1 MTTERIDI
9 VVREDGSRVVKRN
22 LADIGDEAEGVADS
36 LDLLKTALLGVAAA
50 FSFQKFAQITGVWT
64 DLNARV
70 ARFTGTAKGT
80 EVVMGRLMS
89 IAQRTYAPLEGIA
102 DIYLENAFAL
112 KELGKSTEET
122 LDYTEALTNALVVS
136 GAKGDRQASVISAM
150 SKAMLE
156 GKLAGDN
163 WNTVL
168 TTGGRVVE
176 ALVQETG
183 KSLEELKAM
192 AKAGDL
198 KGDTVFTALISQLDT
213 LREEADDM
221 PATIGD
227 AFIRM
232 QNRILEVVGKLD
244 AELGTS
250 AGVVA
255 FIDMV
260 TKNLEQIIPILAAVG
275 AAIVTA
281 FAPMVIMRF
290 AAALK
295 TLWALMLANPFVVV
309 AAAIAGVI
317 TYLYIMRDSIKLGID
332 ETTTLGDLMRAVWE
346 SVGGI
351 ISEVADVVKT
361 VWSAIS
367 DTVADVLNNV
377 SDNTEASTKDQEAW
391 WLKLVRMV
399 AKVFDAIGATI
410 RATMLAIGRT
420 IGTVIGIAVEQFRDL
435 GRVATAALSGN
446 FDEAANAAA
455 SFATRAKSV
464 IGEVG
469 AVWGNTFREEFEA
482 QSTGGLEAWLDG
494 RLARA
499 QEIGRDRSKE
509 EAFKG
514 LPGGSGG
521 GGGGVDPVDK
531 NAVKKAKELADALNA
546 LLNRINPIRA
556 AQQELAEAEKILN
569 DAQRAGLITMRER
582 NSAYDTLKEQLREQL
597 EPYEFMLEAMRE
609 EAELSKMLGR
619 ERAVEADLKAR
630 VNQLTAAGVD
640 VTKQMTDELR
650 AQIVVQQQLNA
661 ISQEKDY
668 LIEGSNARLLE
679 SFEVTAK
686 AMKQLVDDATSGF
699 TSGDIATMVV
709 DTFGSI
715 VDGTSMAVEA
725 NLAQW
730 TMMYEQIDILRQ
742 QDLISEEQASEIRR
756 AIKAQEMDMYLQR
769 TSDALGAAAGLMK
782 ANNKEAFKMGQAA
795 AIAQTMMNTYAAAT
809 AAYKSAA
816 NIPYVGWILGP
827 VAAAGAVAAGMAQ
840 VSAIRSQQPP
850 AYRTGGTYTVG
861 GHGGVDSQT
870 VALRASPGEQISI
883 NTPAQANAMHNIEQL
898 LREDRGARGGSV
910 TQNVTIVQQGK
921 PDRSTAAQQ
930 ARALRKEARL
940 EYERNG

>member
-136 GAKGDRQASVISAM
+136 GAKGDRQASVINAM

-176 ALVQETG
+176 ALTQETG
-183 KSLEELKAM
+183 KSLEELKDM
-192 AKAGDL
+192 AKAGKL
-198 KGDTVFTALISQLDT
+198 GSDTVFNALLAQLDT
-213 LREEADDM
+213 LREEADEM

-244 AELGTS
+244 AKLGAS

-275 AAIVTA
+275 VAIATA

-295 TLWALMLANPFVVV
+295 TLWALMLANPFVAV
-309 AAAIAGVI
+309 AAAIAGVV

-346 SVGGI
+346 SVGGL
-351 ISEVADVVKT
+351 ISDVADIVET
-361 VWSAIS
+361 VWGTIS
-367 DTVADVLNNV
+367 DTVNTVLDNIG
-377 SDNTEASTKDQEAW
+377 DNTEASTKSQEAW

-446 FDEAANAAA
+446 FDEAADAAA

-469 AVWGNTFREEFEA
+469 AVWGNTFREEFES

-499 QEIGRDRSKE
+499 QEIGKDRSSE

-514 LPGGSGG
+514 LPGGGG
-521 GGGGVDPVDK
+521 GGGGTDPVDK
-531 NAVKKAKELADALNA
+531 DAAKKAKELADALNT

-725 NLAQW
+725 NLEQW

-782 ANNKEAFKMGQAA
+782 SDNKKAFKMGQAA
-795 AIAQTMMNTYAAAT
+795 AIAQTVMNTYAAAT

-870 VALRASPGEQISI
+870 VAMRASPGEQISI

-930 ARALRKEARL
+930 ARALRKETRL